1 MAMKTLVLGM
11 TEDQHDNRSWRCS
24 GMVAAFILLTL
35 LINAST
41 REQAALIRQ
50 AYNDSDSVLLL
61 FTWAVVFGQIIAAM
75 MVIVVETPRGDMP
88 EKEAMMVIM
97 FSHVGS
103 IFLHDYLMSVGNSHS
118 FLAVAYFHPVLALIM
133 IWAVTSVTSVIARP
147 YMWAS
152 MALISIGCTLVSI
165 KLSVI
170 TNSDRASWICLLSA
184 FTMILRNIVIRQLVS
199 NENVA
204 VRPRRKRVIS
214 GVVIVAGV
222 ILLTVNIFASKKWLF
237 PSLCAVITCALSAA
251 LTYVTTQV
259 LRSYTVP
266 FVSLF
271 CVWATL
277 VEAMVLTPNGHRPDF
292 IMFLLALCL
301 IAVGHYLF
309 IKDHVECATAESTP
323 ALVVAYPPK
332 PANTH
337 EQYTRIE
344 FLLFAALV
352 VGVIIFVLQP
362 KVSQRDLNS
371 LSYVG
376 LDKVISRLLLLEIKE
391 EVHVVEEQGQ
401 VQLP

>member
-1 MAMKTLVLGM
+1 
-11 TEDQHDNRSWRCS
+11 
-24 GMVAAFILLTL
+24 MVAAFVLLTL

-50 AYNDSDSVLLL
+50 AYNDNDSILLL
-61 FTWAVVFGQIIAAM
+61 FTWAVVFGQIIAAVF
-75 MVIVVETPRGDMP
+75 VIVVETPHGDWP
-88 EKEAMMVIM
+88 EKEAVMVVV
-97 FSHVGS
+97 FSHAGS
-103 IFLHDYLMSVGNSHS
+103 IFLHDYLMSMGDTHS
-118 FLAVAYFHPVLALIM
+118 FLAVAYFHPVLALIL
-133 IWAVTSVTSVIARP
+133 ILTVTSVTSVVARP

-170 TNSDRASWICLLSA
+170 ANSDRTSWICLLSA

-214 GVVIVAGV
+214 GVAIVAGI
-222 ILLTVNIFASKKWLF
+222 ILLTVNILVSKKLLF

-259 LRSYTVP
+259 LKSYTVP

-277 VEAMVLTPNGHRPDF
+277 VEAMVLIPNGHRPDF

-301 IAVGHYLF
+301 IAFGHYLF
-309 IKDHVECATAESTP
+309 IKDHIECTTAESSPT
-323 ALVVAYPPK
+323 LVATYPPK
-332 PANTH
+332 PGEFKMLFIVCYDKRIYNCFLNT
-337 EQYTRIE
+337 
-344 FLLFAALV
+344 LWLF
-352 VGVIIFVLQP
+352 P
-362 KVSQRDLNS
+362 
-371 LSYVG
+371 
-376 LDKVISRLLLLEIKE
+376 
-391 EVHVVEEQGQ
+391 
-401 VQLP
+401 